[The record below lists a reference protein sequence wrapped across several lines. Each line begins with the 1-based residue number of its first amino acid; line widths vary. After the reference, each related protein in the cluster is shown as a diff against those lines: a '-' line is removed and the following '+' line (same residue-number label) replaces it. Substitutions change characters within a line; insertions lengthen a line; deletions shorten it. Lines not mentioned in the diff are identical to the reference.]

1 MDITEMLMAIVI
13 KTVLDKD
20 MGMKREL
27 SESEKE
33 LDRQWMEF
41 RVELRKLLEIGEMP
55 TEAEF
60 AALPEEGR
68 IAVLRRES
76 AFGKICERA
85 FLLKKRLGPF
95 EGLR

>member
-1 MDITEMLMAIVI
+1 MKISKKDALM
-13 KTVLDKD
+13 
-20 MGMKREL
+20 
-27 SESEKE
+27 
-33 LDRQWMEF
+33 WF
-41 RVELRKLLEIGEMP
+41 RF
-55 TEAEF
+55 F

-76 AFGKICERA
+76 AFGRICERA